1 MRRPIAFFFLIIFG
15 LGLVLAPHIIVSQD
29 FAQKEIKALVEKKL
43 KVRAEFGELTWYW
56 LPLPHVSIQDAKLKG
71 PDFTLDAS
79 FVSIYPGL
87 LSILRGRPEIAGIEL
102 DDFHFVLKRL
112 RKQESKEQELP
123 GWIRVKNGFFQVSEG
138 VRIPSL
144 PFKQR
149 RLYIKN
155 LYGSL
160 SLSGP
165 SISGHLRGNTR
176 QAESIDIQGALD
188 LGRLSYKVVAR
199 ISQFDLS
206 ALSLKHV
213 TSIKQVPKQIP
224 RYGFVNLELDVEGTG
239 LEWSQGRVE
248 AYSNCFVS
256 KPKAESAIFSCGSLR
271 LSYVFQKDRLDMTIK
286 GLDFQRPHL
295 SLAGSIHLFKKKDVL
310 WAKADLK
317 GRKLDLGQIRQ
328 ALKALSFKNKDVR
341 DFCTAIR
348 GGKIDWA
355 TVDLDGPLSGWHKLK
370 YMYIQGKATDVR
382 VYVKDEDFF
391 VDSASG
397 PFEIKGGVL
406 YAKDVRARLRK
417 TTGTSGRF
425 MFGLSRGKEQ
435 FRLDIDLS
443 APAQDLMWALVKF
456 NHLKRLHDELKGIS
470 SLKGHLFGHL
480 RIGDHKHDKK
490 IKVKVEKMGLEGF
503 YDRIGMKVAI
513 KRGRAIYFD
522 KVLTFSEF
530 SGSFGPNS
538 FSGVSGQV
546 SWKSGTIRVK
556 VKKAS
561 GRCLAESILALC
573 KRFGLAKDFFKE
585 FRVKASGPFIV
596 KRLRLEFSIDEP
608 HGLTYLVAFVP
619 KGLDLE
625 ATLLPMPV
633 RFTKGSFFFTNRRFS
648 ATGVRFR
655 MDGRWYQVETHLV
668 HKDLKGWRGTFKST
682 GRVGLRLWRWIEER
696 GVHLG
701 EFTPRPPFFIK
712 DFVVDFQPDGKT
724 SVKGNMVWKNSQAT
738 VFIKARKERNLLDVE
753 DLKISQAGKSCVLR
767 FSIGEGKEPLFFFH
781 FGGELTGGLLKEIL
795 LENKL
800 LDGAA
805 SGNFT
810 LGFDPEWEKGPYK
823 IEGKGK
829 VSGFH
834 FVWSKAP
841 IAFDSF
847 FLDAAQG
854 SGRFDAVLNIAPDT
868 MGLTGSFN
876 IGKDVLDLRVGLHAQ
891 RLSSKTFDRI
901 QAFSDKGTSTTGKV
915 KEVKEE
921 SLSDA
926 LLSGLHALI
935 RFKID
940 DLKYSLT
947 DFSKRAQA
955 KDHEISL
962 RNLKGHVEMTG
973 EKLAKMEA
981 YSNDTCGMD
990 IYLKKGMGPNGPF
1003 SEFSAITPSGKK
1015 ARFEDVLDCLGVK
1028 QDLITGP
1035 LTFNLYLR
1043 GKNRVLLGNG
1053 HLAIKA
1059 KDGFIH
1065 RFGLLSKIF
1074 SVINI
1079 VDIFSLNK
1087 GLLEGSSPYKKLF
1100 VDANIESGKVHLKK
1114 AYIKGQGINFF
1125 STGDVYLENRSLDL
1139 IIFVQPLKT
1148 VDKIITSLPIIGGI
1162 IGGKNESLFAIP
1174 VEVSGDWRDPKVR
1187 TLPAKTVT
1195 DIFKKLIINV
1205 ITAPFTMKQ

>member
-1 MRRPIAFFFLIIFG
+1 MRRSIAFLFLIICG
-15 LGLVLAPHIIVSQD
+15 LGLVLAPHVIVSQD
-29 FAQKEIKALVEKKL
+29 FVQKEIKDLVEKKL
-43 KVRAEFGELTWYW
+43 KVNAELGTLTWYW
-56 LPLPHVSIQDAKLKG
+56 LPLPHVSVQDAKLKG
-71 PDFTLDAS
+71 PDFVLDAS
-79 FVSIYPGL
+79 FVSLYPGW
-87 LSILRGRPEIAGIEL
+87 LSILRGKPGIVGIEL
-102 DDFHFVLKRL
+102 DDFHFVLIRL

-123 GWIRVKNGFFQVSEG
+123 GWIRVKNGFFQVAKG
-138 VRIPSL
+138 VKLPFL

-149 RLYIKN
+149 RFYIKN

-176 QAESIDIQGALD
+176 QAESIDIQGVLD
-188 LGRLSYKVVAR
+188 LERLSYKVVAK

-213 TSIKQVPKQIP
+213 TSFKKVPKQIP
-224 RYGFVNLELDVEGTG
+224 KYGFVNLELDVEGMG
-239 LEWSQGRVE
+239 LEWSRGRVE
-248 AYSNCFVS
+248 AYSNCLIS
-256 KPKAESAIFSCGSLR
+256 KSKAVSAIFSCGSLK
-271 LSYVFQKDRLDMTIK
+271 LSYVFQKDRLDIAIK
-286 GLDFQRPHL
+286 GFDFQRPHL
-295 SLAGSIHLFKKKDVL
+295 SLAGTIHLFRRNDVL

-317 GRKLDLGQIRQ
+317 GHELDLGQIRQ
-328 ALKALSFKNKDVR
+328 SLKALSFKNKDVR

-348 GGKIDWA
+348 GGKIDWM
-355 TVDLDGPLSGWHKLK
+355 TVDLNGPLSEWHKLK
-370 YMYIQGKATDVR
+370 YMYIEGKATDVR
-382 VYVKDEDFF
+382 VYVKDENFF

-406 YAKDVRARLRK
+406 YAKDVRARLRN
-417 TTGTSGRF
+417 TTGTSGKL
-425 MFGLSRGKEQ
+425 MFGLSKGKEQ

-443 APAQDLMWALVKF
+443 APARDVMWALMKF

-470 SLKGHLFGHL
+470 SLKGRFLGHL

-490 IKVKVEKMGLEGF
+490 IKVKVERMSLEGF
-503 YDRIGMKVAI
+503 YECLGMKVVI
-513 KRGRAIYFD
+513 KRGRALYFD
-522 KVLTFSEF
+522 NVLTLSEL

-538 FSGVSGQV
+538 FSGASGQV
-546 SWKSGTIRVK
+546 SWKSGPIMVK

-561 GRCLAESILALC
+561 GRCLAESILIIC
-573 KRFGLAKDFFKE
+573 KRFSLAQSFFKKY
-585 FRVKASGPFIV
+585 RVKASGPLVV

-608 HGLTYLVAFVP
+608 HGFTYLVAFVP
-619 KGLDLE
+619 RGLDLE
-625 ATLLPMPV
+625 ATLLPQPI

-648 ATGVRFR
+648 AKNARFR
-655 MDGRWYQVETHLV
+655 MDGMWYQLETHLV
-668 HKDLKGWRGTFKST
+668 HNDLKGWKGTVKST
-682 GRVGLRLWRWIEER
+682 GQVGLRLWTWIEER

-724 SVKGNMVWKNSQAT
+724 SIEGNILWKKSHAT
-738 VFIKARKERNLLDVE
+738 VFIKARKERNLLEVE
-753 DLKISQAGKSCVLR
+753 DLKISQAGRSCVLR
-767 FSIGEGKEPLFFFH
+767 FRGGDGEKPLFFFQ
-781 FGGELTGGLLKEIL
+781 FSGELTGRLLQQV
-795 LENKL
+795 LEKNSL
-800 LDGAA
+800 LDGAV

-810 LGFDPEWEKGPYK
+810 LEFDPNRKKSPYK
-823 IEGKGK
+823 IEGKGR
-829 VSGFH
+829 VNGFH
-834 FVWSKAP
+834 FVWSKIP
-841 IAFDSF
+841 IIFDSF
-847 FLDAAQG
+847 FLDATQG
-854 SGRFDAVLNIAPDT
+854 SGRFDTVLNIGPDT
-868 MGLTGSFN
+868 IGVTGSFDIRN
-876 IGKDVLDLRVGLHAQ
+876 DVLELKVGLHAQ
-891 RLSSKTFDRI
+891 RLSSNTFARI
-901 QAFSDKGTSTTGKV
+901 QAFSDEATSPSGKV
-915 KEVKEE
+915 KLVKKER
-921 SLSDA
+921 LLDA
-926 LLSGLHALI
+926 LLSGVHAFI
-935 RFKID
+935 RFKIN

-947 DFSKRAQA
+947 DFSKKAQTKA
-955 KDHEISL
+955 HEISL
-962 RNLKGHVEMTG
+962 KNLEGRIEISG
-973 EKLAKMEA
+973 EKLEKMEA
-981 YSNDTCGMD
+981 YSNDTCGLD
-990 IYLKKGMGPNGPF
+990 IYLKKGMSQNGPF
-1003 SEFSAITPSGKK
+1003 SEFSAITPSDKK
-1015 ARFEDVLDCLGVK
+1015 ARFEEVLDCLGVK

-1043 GKNRVLLGNG
+1043 SQNRLLLGNG

-1065 RFGLLSKIF
+1065 RFGLISKIF

-1125 STGDVYLENRSLDL
+1125 STGDVYLEEGSLDL

-1162 IGGKNESLFAIP
+1162 IGGENKSLFAIP

-1205 ITAPFTMKQ
+1205 ITAPFTMKH